1 MLANGALRRRTARVF
16 PAPAQYVD
24 PSRAGVAPFVAARCA
39 PLLQPVAVGF
49 ATEAQEAH
57 AARIAASRAKWPHV
71 DSGWGPTVSG
81 FGRVTAGLLVFGGA
95 GVAAYQIDRNNQKR
109 EGTNAQPEVL
119 ALERLAPEVL
129 AALVGW
135 GILGMGLVGV
145 HLATKMAGRVG
156 QRLIDGPTVLQRY
169 MGSLTDASG
178 APNRTS
184 FGRTVL
190 GVASGLGAVSAA
202 WLIDG
207 RADEVKKGEGGT

>member
-1 MLANGALRRRTARVF
+1 MLPNCALRRRTARVLPD
-16 PAPAQYVD
+16 PARYA
-24 PSRAGVAPFVAARCA
+24 PSPAGVSPFMAARCA
-39 PLLQPVAVGF
+39 PLLHPTAAGF
-49 ATEAQEAH
+49 ATEAQKAH

-71 DSGWGPTVSG
+71 DSGWGPTVSVL
-81 FGRVTAGLLVFGGA
+81 GRVTAGLLVFGGA
-95 GVAAYQIDRNNQKR
+95 GVAAYRVDRNNQKR
-109 EGTNAQPEVL
+109 TGTYQQPEVL

-135 GILGMGLVGV
+135 GILGMGLTGV
-145 HLATKMAGRVG
+145 YLATKMAGRVG
-156 QRLIDGPTVLQRY
+156 QRLVDGPTVLQRY

-178 APNRTS
+178 APNQTS

-207 RADEVKKGEGGT
+207 RADEVKSDQRGA